1 MYTCERVYCKCSRPE
16 RLHPF
21 HQHHH
26 NILPWLCVY
35 VCVYVRAC
43 VFSYCFFER
52 KIQMSSSKSP
62 TFVQLRENKLDSN
75 KTCLL
80 YLKRK
85 KEVIIM
91 KGSEK
96 RRAKQKE
103 KKSGAAPEPMRNLRR
118 RLPIIWKKRMS
129 HLFTLITARLAA
141 GNSLPG

>member
-1 MYTCERVYCKCSRPE
+1 
-16 RLHPF
+16 
-21 HQHHH
+21 
-26 NILPWLCVY
+26 
-35 VCVYVRAC
+35 
-43 VFSYCFFER
+43 
-52 KIQMSSSKSP
+52 MSSSKSP

-85 KEVIIM
+85 KKVMIM

-96 RRAKQKE
+96 RRVKQKE
-103 KKSGAAPEPMRNLRR
+103 KKNSAAPEPMRNLRR
-118 RLPIIWKKRMS
+118 RLPIIGKKRMS